1 MIIDYEE
8 IFKAWKAS
16 IKPTPKQEEHAQK
29 RLDVCLGCDYRKEV
43 LKGVKWSSYCGA
55 CGCPINKKIFSSIF
69 NACTKNKWGDVDSEY
84 LDVVPDKEKKSII

>member
-1 MIIDYEE
+1 MIDYEE

-43 LKGVKWSSYCGA
+43 LKGVKWSAYCGA

>member
-29 RLDVCLGCDYRKEV
+29 RLDICLGCDFRKEV
-43 LKGVKWSSYCGA
+43 LKGVKWSAYCGD
-55 CGCPINKKIFSSIF
+55 CGCPINKKIFSPIF
-69 NACTKNKWGDVDSEY
+69 NACTQKKWEDVDSEY
-84 LDVVPDKEKKSII
+84 LDSIPDKKKKSII

>member
-1 MIIDYEE
+1 MMIDYEE

-43 LKGVKWSSYCGA
+43 LKGVKWSAYCGA